1 MAAKLLGIAQ
11 RFKRLARD
19 RRGNVATIFGIAAIP
34 VFLAA
39 GSGID
44 FGRAYWVRT
53 NLQDASDAAALA
65 ISKIAATSTPAQ
77 LNTAALKYFNVNFN
91 EPEAK
96 NITLNATYTTLP
108 TTVTVT
114 SHAEIDTYFLGLAG
128 LPKLELNVTSSA
140 TWGQSRLRVALVLDN
155 TGSMSSSGKMTALKT
170 ATKNLL
176 NQLKAVA
183 INPDDVY
190 ISMVPFVKDVNV
202 GPANYNQ
209 SWIRW
214 DLWDNVNGHCSK
226 SDYTTK
232 TSCLS
237 HGKKWTVNNHNTWN
251 GCVTDRDQNYD
262 ITNDA
267 PTAVT
272 PATLYV
278 AEQYGEC
285 PTASVMGLNH
295 DWVAMAAMVDSMSP
309 DGNTNQAIGLQL
321 GWQTLTSAPY
331 VIPPMDPSYKYETVI
346 ILLTDGLNTQN
357 RWTSSQATID
367 ARQAQTCAAIKAAKI
382 TIYTVQVNTGGD
394 PKSTMLENCA
404 TSPANF
410 FLLTD
415 ASAVITTFE
424 AIGTA
429 LSQLRLAH

>member
-1 MAAKLLGIAQ
+1 MAAKL
-11 RFKRLARD
+11 FNLARSLHRFAGD

-34 VFLAA
+34 VMLAA

-53 NLQDASDAAALA
+53 NMQDALDASALA
-65 ISKIAATSTPAQ
+65 ISKIAATSTSAQ
-77 LNTAALKYFNVNFN
+77 LNAAAVKYFNVNFN
-91 EPEAK
+91 EPDAK
-96 NITLNATYTTLP
+96 NVTVSATYSTLP
-108 TTVTVT
+108 TTVKVT
-114 SHAEIDTYFLGLAG
+114 GTADIDTYFLGLAG
-128 LPKLELNVTSSA
+128 LPKLSLKTTSTA

-155 TGSMSSSGKMTALKT
+155 TGSMSSSGKITALKT

-183 INPDDVY
+183 INPEDVY
-190 ISMVPFVKDVNV
+190 VSIVPFVKDVNV
-202 GPANYNQ
+202 GASNYNK

-214 DLWDNVNGHCSK
+214 DLWDNENGHCSK
-226 SDYTTK
+226 SSYTTK
-232 TSCLS
+232 TSCQS
-237 HGKKWTVNNHNTWN
+237 HGKTWTTANHNTWN

-267 PTAVT
+267 PVAAT

-278 AEQYGEC
+278 AEQYGSC
-285 PTASVMGLNH
+285 PAASVMGLNH
-295 DWVAMAAMVDSMSP
+295 DWTAMANMVDTMSP
-309 DGNTNQAIGLQL
+309 NGNTNQAIGLQL

-331 VIPPMDPSYKYETVI
+331 TIPAMDTSFKYETVI
-346 ILLTDGLNTQN
+346 ILLTDGLNTEN
-357 RWTSSQATID
+357 RWTTSQSTID

-394 PKSTMLENCA
+394 PKSNMLEDCA
-404 TSPANF
+404 TTKSNF

-415 ASAVITTFE
+415 SSQVITTFE

-429 LSQLRLAH
+429 LSQLRLAQ